1 MILNNS
7 TFSELP
13 NTRDELISLALSSN
27 ANREDIYLRE
37 DANVENFRKGLQSSS
52 RRLVIASHAFSP
64 FTVPDINESGLLL
77 SESDEEKFIFAS
89 EIAQLDIEADW
100 VVLSACNTDLKNPN
114 ISFETIPEQ
123 AQIGFPINHKVVIND
138 LGELFTLDSV
148 AWEDSSAWLSDS
160 SKVFIKESNIDTLN
174 NSISLNYQITFWDT
188 GSVSIPP
195 LYAFVSFPDSLES
208 TILKTDS
215 SFVYISSV
223 LDTTMTTVIPDKPLK
238 EIKFP
243 IERLR
248 LFALFIL
255 FILILFTFYLIRNR
269 YKERISKR
277 QFFNFN
283 PRSKAL
289 KDVEKIDLKTDS
301 PEFFAKI
308 SEVLKKYF
316 QNNF

>member
-1 MILNNS
+1 MKIYFLILS
-7 TFSELP
+7 
-13 NTRDELISLALSSN
+13 
-27 ANREDIYLRE
+27 
-37 DANVENFRKGLQSSS
+37 
-52 RRLVIASHAFSP
+52 
-64 FTVPDINESGLLL
+64 
-77 SESDEEKFIFAS
+77 IF
-89 EIAQLDIEADW
+89 
-100 VVLSACNTDLKNPN
+100 LSACNTDLKNPN
-114 ISFETIPEQ
+114 ISFETIPVK
-123 AQIGFPINHKVVIND
+123 AQIGYPISHKVSIND

-188 GSVSIPP
+188 GSVAIPP
-195 LYAFVSFPDSLES
+195 LYAFVSFPDSSES
-208 TILKTDS
+208 TIFKIDS

-238 EIKFP
+238 KIKFP

-301 PEFFAKI
+301 PAFFAKI

-316 QNNF
+316 QNNFYIISFEMTSAELKEFFNDKDLNHLLDEIDQVKFAKKSPNKSEKEDILKLLKKVIRKLL

>member
-1 MILNNS
+1 MKIYFLILS
-7 TFSELP
+7 
-13 NTRDELISLALSSN
+13 
-27 ANREDIYLRE
+27 
-37 DANVENFRKGLQSSS
+37 
-52 RRLVIASHAFSP
+52 
-64 FTVPDINESGLLL
+64 
-77 SESDEEKFIFAS
+77 IF
-89 EIAQLDIEADW
+89 
-100 VVLSACNTDLKNPN
+100 LSACNTDLKNPN
-114 ISFETIPEQ
+114 ISFETIPVK
-123 AQIGFPINHKVVIND
+123 AQIGYPISHKVSIND

-148 AWEDSSAWLSDS
+148 EWEDSSAWLSDS

-188 GSVSIPP
+188 GSVAIPP
-195 LYAFVSFPDSLES
+195 LYAFVSFPDSSES

-223 LDTTMTTVIPDKPLK
+223 LDTTMTTVISDKPLK

-255 FILILFTFYLIRNR
+255 FILILFTYYLIRTR
-269 YKERISKR
+269 DKERISKR

-301 PEFFAKI
+301 HEFFVKI

-316 QNNF
+316 QNNFYIISFEMTSAELKEFFNDKDLNHLLDEIDQVKFAKKSPNKSEKEDILKLLKKVIRKLL